1 MKVVFYGRLADA
13 VGSEIDLEIPVG
25 CSIAEMRK
33 LLAAEHPD
41 AAASLAGGRAL
52 ACVGGS
58 YVSDDYVTSAG
69 DQVEFLPP
77 VSGG

>member
-13 VGSEIDLEIPVG
+13 VGSEIDIEIPAG
-25 CSIAEMRK
+25 CSIGEVRR
-33 LLAAEHPD
+33 LLAAEHP
-41 AAASLAGGRAL
+41 AAAATLASRRAL

-58 YVSDDYVTSAG
+58 LVRDDYLTSTE